1 MKKIKSYVFLIISI
15 LLFSSF
21 ILFIRMTKPVVF
33 KRVMSVIRPVEYNY
47 QTTISIADSRNEIKL
62 VTAKQ
67 YIDFINVMD
76 GRDGNFIQISTYE
89 VIAGI
94 DFSEGE
100 NAKVKILSEENTKIG
115 SDITIRNFELLDDA
129 NTDYTKPLEAVYRR
143 KALEYACQNKILEK
157 AKKQAE
163 EALPKLTTDEN
174 DFVTEDNKFELELPY
189 LPLKLE
195 LVKDFFDDN
204 FEIDESNKSLGFQR
218 DSLILK
224 YKNESNPEW
233 KIRFGDTGMTYT
245 GSFTNFY
252 KNILNTNI
260 KENAASKNNVVQLYR
275 YFDSQHPD
283 EKICL
288 SYASDYYRTF
298 FILSGSRI
306 YYIDSFMDDESQLDE
321 NTLINQIAPV
331 MLYIA
336 SSVRPS
342 QTEKPGSYSYR
353 QYIKQFTETVNA
365 IKKDEN
371 QSNYDIA
378 VKSLLEKNPVRNE
391 SRRSAEEKLFISR
404 NLVNQKEEDVFITG
418 DSNFDY
424 FTQNLLAMRLN
435 NDSNTPEQRKELLN
449 IITKIDSIIQQGYK
463 TSASVKSKNLLQSY
477 YLAWLL
483 QNYDLPEN
491 EKQSYE
497 KMLTENHALVYR
509 PALFFISDNSRNEY
523 FYKLFANR
531 LFYSQRFFDTV
542 LKPEDILSA
551 EDYRNNKFAFLGFEA
566 EERPGAALI
575 YNNLV
580 KMNGGAYIRG
590 KFILVYKELDFASGE
605 NFKATDLH
613 AIVLDEATIRFFPT
627 VGKSFN
633 KNKAFEWIQSIYKDD
648 YPPYLYYGDYDNL
661 KIEQKGLTIKGNS
674 LGAKTL
680 TRSGRQKYRKPNDL
694 SDLPELLNI
703 LRDIQR
709 AYYQGDLNY
718 YFTSLTSALEEEI
731 NYYVLDQTSRPRP
744 ILF

>member
-115 SDITIRNFELLDDA
+115 SDITIRNFEMLDDA

-497 KMLTENHALVYR
+497 KILTENHALVYR

-566 EERPGAALI
+566 EERPDAALI

-661 KIEQKGLTIKGNS
+661 KIEQKGLTINGNS

>member
-129 NTDYTKPLEAVYRR
+129 NTDYTKPLEAV
-143 KALEYACQNKILEK
+143 EK

-163 EALPKLTTDEN
+163 EDLPKLTTDEN

-224 YKNESNPEW
+224 YKSESNPEW

-497 KMLTENHALVYR
+497 KILTENHALVYR

-542 LKPEDILSA
+542 LKPEDILSV

-566 EERPGAALI
+566 EERPDAALI

-661 KIEQKGLTIKGNS
+661 KIEQKGLTINGNS

>member
-1 MKKIKSYVFLIISI
+1 
-15 LLFSSF
+15 
-21 ILFIRMTKPVVF
+21 
-33 KRVMSVIRPVEYNY
+33 
-47 QTTISIADSRNEIKL
+47 
-62 VTAKQ
+62 
-67 YIDFINVMD
+67 
-76 GRDGNFIQISTYE
+76 
-89 VIAGI
+89 
-94 DFSEGE
+94 
-100 NAKVKILSEENTKIG
+100 
-115 SDITIRNFELLDDA
+115 
-129 NTDYTKPLEAVYRR
+129 
-143 KALEYACQNKILEK
+143 
-157 AKKQAE
+157 
-163 EALPKLTTDEN
+163 
-174 DFVTEDNKFELELPY
+174 
-189 LPLKLE
+189 
-195 LVKDFFDDN
+195 
-204 FEIDESNKSLGFQR
+204 
-218 DSLILK
+218 
-224 YKNESNPEW
+224 
-233 KIRFGDTGMTYT
+233 
-245 GSFTNFY
+245 
-252 KNILNTNI
+252 
-260 KENAASKNNVVQLYR
+260 
-275 YFDSQHPD
+275 
-283 EKICL
+283 
-288 SYASDYYRTF
+288 
-298 FILSGSRI
+298 
-306 YYIDSFMDDESQLDE
+306 
-321 NTLINQIAPV
+321 
-331 MLYIA
+331 
-336 SSVRPS
+336 
-342 QTEKPGSYSYR
+342 
-353 QYIKQFTETVNA
+353 
-365 IKKDEN
+365 
-371 QSNYDIA
+371 
-378 VKSLLEKNPVRNE
+378 
-391 SRRSAEEKLFISR
+391 
-404 NLVNQKEEDVFITG
+404 
-418 DSNFDY
+418 
-424 FTQNLLAMRLN
+424 MRLN

-497 KMLTENHALVYR
+497 KILTENHTLVYR

-566 EERPGAALI
+566 EERPDAALI

-661 KIEQKGLTIKGNS
+661 KIEQKGLTINGNS